1 MDNLIPVNAV
11 TSLSALGLK
20 VSRAVPEPA
29 PWVLPEL
36 PEPFPTHHTGQH
48 TSSPRTGRI

>member
-29 PWVLPEL
+29 PWVLPE
-36 PEPFPTHHTGQH
+36 PFPTHHTGQH